1 LSSETVGRSNKIAP
15 FGVLAGSAP
24 YKTMG
29 IVKGR
34 FFLHPPHFSAIV
46 VIETFGPQGRC
57 TMSERDLDL
66 KECLDQGPQSAL
78 ERKFIVEFL
87 SSKGF
92 TLHDWK
98 ALPKD
103 EARLLMT
110 QACIYASVKL
120 AEIEAKA
127 KLRED
132 IHLPE

>member
-1 LSSETVGRSNKIAP
+1 
-15 FGVLAGSAP
+15 
-24 YKTMG
+24 
-29 IVKGR
+29 
-34 FFLHPPHFSAIV
+34 
-46 VIETFGPQGRC
+46 
-57 TMSERDLDL
+57 MSDRYLDL
-66 KECLDQGPQSAL
+66 KECLDQGPQSVL

-87 SSKGF
+87 SSKGI

-98 ALPKD
+98 AMPKD